1 MLDEETVAE
10 EGGVSVLEEEVTA
23 LDEDSMALE
32 SVVASLESESVVTL
46 ELLSSPHAEIK
57 IPDINT
63 KQELR
68 NVLPEKIF
76 IKCSFCGSRG
86 TIKLAK

>member
-1 MLDEETVAE
+1 MLDEETVAG

-23 LDEDSMALE
+23 LDEDSMVLE
-32 SVVASLESESVVTL
+32 SVGASLEIAPELLSIESGSAGAL

-57 IPDINT
+57 TPDIST
-63 KQELR
+63 MQEPR

-76 IKCSFCGSRG
+76 I
-86 TIKLAK
+86 

>member
-1 MLDEETVAE
+1 MLDEKTVAE

-32 SVVASLESESVVTL
+32 SVVASLELESAGTL

-63 KQELR
+63 MQEPR
-68 NVLPEKIF
+68 NVLPEKNF
-76 IKCSFCGSRG
+76 I
-86 TIKLAK
+86 